1 MSVDAGGT
9 PVDDNTQPIEMP
21 PVSPGA
27 QAAPSTLAAAQPPR
41 SAQRIVLWTSI
52 GALGFMTAVSIAALF
67 VESVE
72 GRGGRLFATLLLFGV
87 FVGLTALDQARASV
101 RDWYGPAAVV
111 SNVWLLSASL
121 VTIWFSPDDPYFGS
135 FFVVVWPVLAVSL
148 LTRLA
153 LLFSML
159 MLGKGVPP
167 QGAQGLA
174 AQASSWLLVGSAFLY
189 TSEIAVRSAFGI
201 RIVRAYGW
209 EAVDA
214 FWEMWTRV
222 GTAALLLAAMAA
234 SVSLLLRWQA
244 SADRRAARAAHPA
257 SGSVPVA
264 PATPPLAPMPPA
276 SSLPS
281 LPPVPPVRQ
290 QDQQLPYA
298 PVSARTLSPT
308 SQVLPVARPEPAPR
322 LPSSV
327 VEPLPWPVFPDGS
340 PYPVGADGQPDFTE
354 AGRIMASRTGRQA

>member
-1 MSVDAGGT
+1 MTEQSSAD
-9 PVDDNTQPIEMP
+9 TQAIETS

-27 QAAPSTLAAAQPPR
+27 QAAPSFPAAAQPPR

-87 FVGLTALDQARASV
+87 FVGLTALDQVRASV

-121 VTIWFSPDDPYFGS
+121 VTIWFSPDNLYFGS
-135 FFVVVWPVLAVSL
+135 FFVVVGPVLAVSL

-159 MLGKGVPP
+159 MLGKGAPP

-189 TSEIAVRSAFGI
+189 TSEIVVRSTFES
-201 RIVRAYGW
+201 RTVLAYGR

-257 SGSVPVA
+257 SGSVPVVSVA
-264 PATPPLAPMPPA
+264 STMPPLPPV
-276 SSLPS
+276 
-281 LPPVPPVRQ
+281 PPVPPVRQ
-290 QDQQLPYA
+290 QDQEPPYA

-308 SQVLPVARPEPAPR
+308 SQVLPVVRPESAPR

-327 VEPLPWPVFPDGS
+327 AEPLPWPVFPDGS
-340 PYPVGADGQPDFTE
+340 PYPMGADGQPDFTE